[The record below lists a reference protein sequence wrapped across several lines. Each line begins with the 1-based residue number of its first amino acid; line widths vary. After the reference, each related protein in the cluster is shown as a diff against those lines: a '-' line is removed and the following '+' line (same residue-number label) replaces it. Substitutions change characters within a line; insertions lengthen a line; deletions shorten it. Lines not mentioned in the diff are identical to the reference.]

1 MKAQK
6 CEGSTEKPA
15 ETRWRKVERWEVNR
29 VRSVHGPRQVIKS
42 LTFVLSLLGLW
53 ESLLHSLVYFYSIL
67 NPQPG
72 VKDLLSGNSVV

>member
-15 ETRWRKVERWEVNR
+15 ETRWEKVERWEVNR

-42 LTFVLSLLGLW
+42 LDICTFPLRAMGITPAFTCLFLLYT
-53 ESLLHSLVYFYSIL
+53 ESSARC
-67 NPQPG
+67 
-72 VKDLLSGNSVV
+72 